1 MGRRV
6 PYIEQMHQS
15 ECGICCVA
23 MISAYYRKEVSLYD
37 LRERLDV
44 GRDGTTLLQLK
55 KASETLGFE
64 VKAYRIEH
72 MDQLRELSLPA
83 ILHWNHSHFVV
94 LEKVK
99 KNSVCIVDPRFG
111 RIQLS
116 LKKFSENFSG
126 TTMTMFPTEKV
137 IPERTSNVWLFF
149 LNYIKPLKRIFFYI
163 FLITIILQILVVAM
177 PLMMQQIIDRIVT
190 PQHANLPATVLISIT
205 GFLMIYIT
213 VTFIRS
219 RVLVKLNNALD
230 YSMQTHFFS
239 HLLKLPFSFF
249 LLRSYGDLI
258 FRMNSLVTVRNQ
270 ISDVLI
276 RGILDGIM
284 LFVLSGYMLFVS
296 PTLATIVLLLVSLNI
311 FLILF
316 TKRFI
321 AEINQQQVVTMTE
334 VQSANTEMLYGMV
347 GVKTAGIE
355 TQVYLQWRE
364 KFNRLLQ
371 IYRRKE
377 NLNSYITSVGSGLQF
392 MSPLV
397 VLTIGMLMMTN
408 GYGAMTL
415 GTVVSFQAIATLF
428 FVTSS
433 SCVNG
438 INSYI
443 LTTSVLK
450 RVYDVLEAPTEK
462 NNGRLQVK
470 IRGEIN
476 LSNVSFS
483 YTRFSPKVI
492 DGVSLHIRPGQK
504 IAVIGQ
510 SGSGKTTL
518 AHLIVGLFE
527 PTSGEV
533 RYDGH
538 EASELDMPY
547 IRKQMG
553 IVPQDITL
561 FNRSIYDNIVLHK
574 EDVTAEQVVEAAK
587 AANIH
592 EEIMAMPMQYQT
604 MIAEMGRNISGGQRQ
619 RIALAKALLNH
630 PTVLVMDEAT
640 SALDYISEEKVDTYL
655 SRINCTRIVI
665 AHRLT
670 TVMNSDKIIVLENG
684 KIRDVGSH
692 PQLLQSSSYYR
703 HYYKEL
709 SS

>member
-1 MGRRV
+1 
-6 PYIEQMHQS
+6 
-15 ECGICCVA
+15 
-23 MISAYYRKEVSLYD
+23 
-37 LRERLDV
+37 
-44 GRDGTTLLQLK
+44 
-55 KASETLGFE
+55 
-64 VKAYRIEH
+64 
-72 MDQLRELSLPA
+72 
-83 ILHWNHSHFVV
+83 
-94 LEKVK
+94 
-99 KNSVCIVDPRFG
+99 
-111 RIQLS
+111 
-116 LKKFSENFSG
+116 
-126 TTMTMFPTEKV
+126 
-137 IPERTSNVWLFF
+137 
-149 LNYIKPLKRIFFYI
+149 
-163 FLITIILQILVVAM
+163 
-177 PLMMQQIIDRIVT
+177 
-190 PQHANLPATVLISIT
+190 
-205 GFLMIYIT
+205 
-213 VTFIRS
+213 
-219 RVLVKLNNALD
+219 
-230 YSMQTHFFS
+230 
-239 HLLKLPFSFF
+239 
-249 LLRSYGDLI
+249 
-258 FRMNSLVTVRNQ
+258 
-270 ISDVLI
+270 
-276 RGILDGIM
+276 
-284 LFVLSGYMLFVS
+284 
-296 PTLATIVLLLVSLNI
+296 
-311 FLILF
+311 
-316 TKRFI
+316 
-321 AEINQQQVVTMTE
+321 MTE